1 MKKTSVIA
9 CLVLTIA
16 AATSI
21 RAHHSFSMFD
31 ASKEEVVVGD
41 VVRWAFNSPHTVLY
55 LRDAKGTAWG
65 FEGAAPPALVGRNPK
80 IDGFTFKPG
89 DRVTMIHCPLGDGR
103 NGGAIGLVV
112 TKDGTGTT
120 PPTADAVPVRV
131 RTIGRSGSRPATRRR
146 PRRRARRRSSAA
158 KPAPNLSCTAQD
170 GPSTKAPSTKDQIQ
184 RS

>member
-1 MKKTSVIA
+1 MKKTSVFA
-9 CLVLTIA
+9 CLVLTIS

-55 LRDAKGTAWG
+55 LRDTKGTTWG

-103 NGGAIGLVV
+103 NGGAIGLVM
-112 TKDGTGTT
+112 TKDGTWYN
-120 PPTADAVPVRV
+120 PAD
-131 RTIGRSGSRPATRRR
+131 GGC
-146 PRRRARRRSSAA
+146 RAGASQENWKKWLEAGYMSKAQAEAAA
-158 KPAPNLSCTAQD
+158 K
-170 GPSTKAPSTKDQIQ
+170 K
-184 RS
+184 